1 MARDIPF
8 FEMFAELQL
17 SSELRLKLAGAMLTG
32 ASIDQATLTMLLRL
46 TVRTVLSDSD
56 LEELKELLEAVY
68 GFRTVE
74 IELTTKL
81 PEERKDFQQA
91 SAAPAGGKE
100 GGKVLMGNPIKGHP
114 SPMKDLNLKMGN
126 ATVAGKV
133 FAFECRETRRPGM
146 WRLSFDMTDYT
157 NSVTVQKNLT
167 TKEAQGLESAIKP
180 GMWLCVQGKMEPTWD
195 GKDIQL
201 NPYHINV
208 IEHQERQD
216 TAKEKRVELHLHTK
230 MSNMD
235 ALTDTK

>member
-91 SAAPAGGKE
+91 SAVPAGGKE

-114 SPMKDLNLKMGN
+114 SPMKDLNLKMVN

-133 FAFECRETRRPGM
+133 FAFECR
-146 WRLSFDMTDYT
+146 
-157 NSVTVQKNLT
+157 
-167 TKEAQGLESAIKP
+167 
-180 GMWLCVQGKMEPTWD
+180 
-195 GKDIQL
+195 
-201 NPYHINV
+201 
-208 IEHQERQD
+208 
-216 TAKEKRVELHLHTK
+216 
-230 MSNMD
+230 
-235 ALTDTK
+235 

>member
-46 TVRTVLSDSD
+46 TVRTALSDSD
-56 LEELKELLEAVY
+56 LEELKQLLKAVY

-114 SPMKDLNLKMGN
+114 GPMKDLNLKMGN

-167 TKEAQGLESAIKP
+167 AKEAQGLESAIKP

-201 NPYHINV
+201 NP
-208 IEHQERQD
+208 
-216 TAKEKRVELHLHTK
+216 
-230 MSNMD
+230 
-235 ALTDTK
+235 

>member
-46 TVRTVLSDSD
+46 TVRTALSDSD
-56 LEELKELLEAVY
+56 LEELKQLLKAVY

-100 GGKVLMGNPIKGHP
+100 GGKVLMGNLIKGHP
-114 SPMKDLNLKMGN
+114 SPQ
-126 ATVAGKV
+126 
-133 FAFECRETRRPGM
+133 F
-146 WRLSFDMTDYT
+146 S
-157 NSVTVQKNLT
+157 S
-167 TKEAQGLESAIKP
+167 IKTF
-180 GMWLCVQGKMEPTWD
+180 K
-195 GKDIQL
+195 
-201 NPYHINV
+201 
-208 IEHQERQD
+208 
-216 TAKEKRVELHLHTK
+216 
-230 MSNMD
+230 
-235 ALTDTK
+235 